1 MLPGSFPLLWIA
13 LPLLPPLQM
22 LPGGCPQSHQLSAT
36 LQQRHS
42 DDVVRRR
49 DAARS
54 IGDRQQ
60 RKFDRQQFPPAVP
73 TTATASNATA
83 AATATAD
90 KNVVRYFYGFL
101 KLTFCLLPRI
111 NCGTFIFSSLKRKPT
126 QSKVLKTNWFIFESS
141 PFLKIFFLL

>member
-1 MLPGSFPLLWIA
+1 
-13 LPLLPPLQM
+13 M

-60 RKFDRQQFPPAVP
+60 RKLDRQQLPPAVP

-83 AATATAD
+83 AATAD
-90 KNVVRYFYGFL
+90 KNVVRYFYGFF
-101 KLTFCLLPRI
+101 KFTFCLLHRI
-111 NCGTFIFSSLKRKPT
+111 NCGTFMFSSLKRKPT
-126 QSKVLKTNWFIFESS
+126 LSEVLKANTFTLESS
-141 PFLKIFFLL
+141 QFLKISSICKKTMRVVTNLLIVLGLY